1 MKQKAMKT
9 VSGIS
14 GLESIA
20 MDRQDKKLTLI
31 GDIDP
36 VKVVAML
43 RKFCRTEIFSVGPAK
58 EEEKKKT
65 EEPKKVEEKKKEG
78 DQKKQDGGKQQVVQ
92 LPPIRGGSARGA
104 RGALAP
110 ASAVRVRYRVGSWR
124 SAGGWIVSGVQ
135 GLQTCRLGSQQERR
149 GRLCFLLK
157 RKRCRFFNGQ
167 LKKLLRT
174 THGQL
179 GQLPRPNNR
188 KPQFPKPLGPGYQ
201 QKRIPNESLCII
213 QLYYTSIILRLLYM

>member
-20 MDRQDKKLTLI
+20 MDRQDKKLTII

-65 EEPKKVEEKKKEG
+65 EEPKKGEEKKKGG
-78 DQKKQDGGKQQVVQ
+78 DPKKQDGGKQEVVQ
-92 LPPIRGGSARGA
+92 LPPM
-104 RGALAP
+104 P
-110 ASAVRVRYRVGSWR
+110 Y
-124 SAGGWIVSGVQ
+124 Q
-135 GLQTCRLGSQQERR
+135 Y
-149 GRLCFLLK
+149 
-157 RKRCRFFNGQ
+157 
-167 LKKLLRT
+167 
-174 THGQL
+174 H
-179 GQLPRPNNR
+179 PYY
-188 KPQFPKPLGPGYQ
+188 YQ
-201 QKRIPNESLCII
+201 QQQRQPYYNTQYPPSAYHNATSVEEDPNSCVIC
-213 QLYYTSIILRLLYM
+213 